1 MQFLREWTLT
11 QYLFVH
17 FNDKVGPRLAEH
29 VMLSV
34 ITLLIGLTISLPLG
48 LLLSRKKE
56 LAGPVMSVLNIIYT
70 IPSLAL
76 FAFLVTLPFMD
87 LGPKTAIT
95 ALTAYSLFSL
105 VRNTVVGFD
114 GVDPAI
120 KEAARGMGMSDA
132 QLLWRVE
139 FPLALPVI
147 VAGIRI
153 ATLSTIGL
161 TTIATWVGAGGLG
174 QLLKDAVYSNIHL
187 PTIQSQLYA
196 GLICIG
202 GLAVGSD
209 LLFRLIESRIRVPVK
224 ARRTVVHITPQAK
237 EAWE

>member
-1 MQFLREWTLT
+1 MQFLREWVFT
-11 QYLFVH
+11 QYLFEH
-17 FNDKVGPRLAEH
+17 FEDKVGPRLAEH
-29 VMLSV
+29 VMMSI
-34 ITLLIGLTISLPLG
+34 ITLLIGLAISLPLG
-48 LLLSRKKE
+48 LLLSRKKG

-105 VRNTVVGFD
+105 VRNTVVGLE
-114 GVDPAI
+114 GVDPTI
-120 KEAARGMGMSDA
+120 KEAAQGMGMSDA

-161 TTIATWVGAGGLG
+161 TTIATWIGAGGLG
-174 QLLKDAVYSNIHL
+174 QLLKDAVYSNINL
-187 PTIQSQLYA
+187 PNIQSQLYA

-202 GLAVGSD
+202 GLAIGSD
-209 LLFRLIESRIRVPVK
+209 LLFRLIESRIGVPTK
-224 ARRTVVHITPQAK
+224 ARRTVAPMVAAEAK
-237 EAWE
+237 EA